1 MPGQHQQTKISH
13 ASPGTTGGNV
23 PISDE
28 KEVRALLARGSTKPA
43 VELAKQIHKRFS
55 TPASEA
61 LLVDAYAARIRSLL
75 KIGLATEA
83 KALLDLVRERYPC
96 AKEKLLDIGVVVASS
111 QSSLDEM
118 LAPLNDPAI
127 PLERRLAIEA
137 AIKRQVTDLS
147 ALAQCPALASD
158 HPLRTG
164 AAAVVK
170 SFEAVTSGP
179 VTEDALLLPEVSRR
193 GPLAP
198 WKFLVRAIG
207 CFYRNDD
214 AGCAQCL
221 QAIDPDS
228 VPVRLVPALRSA
240 LVQGPLDRLPP
251 ASRSLV
257 AQVEGELESLRK
269 ALESLDDALAKNV
282 QHKIIPE
289 IQRTISLCTTA
300 CPELVE
306 RLRQH
311 LWIIALRLGLPIRR
325 LHAALGGPVLKNA
338 YFWRLFARDVE
349 ISDDSLNPAACRLW
363 EEFRRHAVA
372 EGWFREDGPEA
383 AALYLHMAKLMEDL
397 PREARGEVQ
406 KAFAAESRNFSDYYE
421 DQPPAIRA
429 VAAKHDASDA
439 YFPLPEKLFERAC
452 TLDPHA
458 EAFEHWLDWATQ
470 EHDGKAAE
478 RVCTVWSQALPKD
491 SRPLLYLMESA
502 EKRGALDKAFGFL
515 KLAQKCDSLGT
526 EVRRAALR
534 LLVAKA
540 LRHLRQRKPR
550 LAEQDVTAL
559 EALPQ
564 AQEGDRPAFVACLH
578 WTCCVLRGDSEAAA
592 DRLSQVS
599 RMLESS
605 AAGVLA
611 CESTAAAC
619 ELPVDRFLPEKA
631 LARQTDSVASA
642 IARACALGDDVG
654 VAFSI
659 PPAWE
664 SRIFQ
669 ELSKKPDK
677 LEVRQLLALGEAAL
691 RRNRRELA
699 YAASAAGLAKGGE
712 TEGRFVLL
720 RARALPGGDVQRRAD
735 CLAAA
740 AELGRRHRD
749 MDLVDEAVDLQRGGS
764 GRGRPS
770 FFDWVVSM
778 HEPDSSMSTARL
790 NQVLKREKRSRK
802 FPVSKWAPEYDSF
815 GEAVDEEDDL
825 AFDQSAL
832 EDISRLVDEMGQAQ
846 AKKKQPKKT
855 RPQSSNQGE
864 LF

>member
-1 MPGQHQQTKISH
+1 MSGQHQQTKISH

-111 QSSLDEM
+111 QSSLDEL
-118 LAPLNDPAI
+118 LAPLNDPAL

-137 AIKRQVTDLS
+137 AINRQVTDLS

-228 VPVRLVPALRSA
+228 VPVRLVPALRTA

-251 ASRSLV
+251 ASGSLV
-257 AQVEGELESLRK
+257 AQVEGKLESLRK

-311 LWIIALRLGLPIRR
+311 FWIVALRLGLPIRR
-325 LHAALGGPVLKNA
+325 LHASLGGPVLKNA

-349 ISDDSLNPAACRLW
+349 ISDDPLNPAACRLW

-383 AALYLHMAKLMEDL
+383 AALYLHMAELMEDL

-406 KAFAAESRNFSDYYE
+406 KVFAAESRNFSHYYE

-429 VAAKHDASDA
+429 VATKHDASDA
-439 YFPLPEKLFERAC
+439 DFLFPEKLFERAC

-470 EHDGKAAE
+470 EHDVKAAE
-478 RVCTVWSQALPKD
+478 QVCTVWSQALPKD
-491 SRPLLYLMESA
+491 SRPLLYLMAFA

-540 LRHLRQRKPR
+540 LRHLRQRKPY

-564 AQEGDRPAFVACLH
+564 AREGDRPAFVACLH
-578 WTCCVLRGDSEAAA
+578 WTCCVLRGDFEAAA
-592 DRLSQVS
+592 DRFSQVS
-599 RMLESS
+599 RMLESP

-619 ELPVDRFLPEKA
+619 GLPVDRILPEKA
-631 LARQTDSVASA
+631 LARQTDSLASA

-664 SRIFQ
+664 SRILQ

-699 YAASAAGLAKGGE
+699 YAASAVGLDKGGD
-712 TEGRFVLL
+712 TEGRFVLM
-720 RARALPGGDVQRRAD
+720 RARALPGGDVQRRGD

-764 GRGRPS
+764 GRPS

-802 FPVSKWAPEYDSF
+802 LPVSKWVPEYEDF
-815 GEAVDEEDDL
+815 GVDADEEENI
-825 AFDQSAL
+825 AFEEAAL
-832 EDISRLVDEMGQAQ
+832 EDFSRMLDETVQAES
-846 AKKKQPKKT
+846 KKKQPKKP
-855 RPQSSNQGE
+855 RPPTPNQGE

>member
-83 KALLDLVRERYPC
+83 KALLDLVREQYPC

-111 QSSLDEM
+111 QSSLDEL
-118 LAPLNDPAI
+118 LAPLNDPAL

-179 VTEDALLLPEVSRR
+179 VTEDALLLAEVSRR

-228 VPVRLVPALRSA
+228 VPVRLVPALRTA

-251 ASRSLV
+251 ASGSLV
-257 AQVEGELESLRK
+257 AQVEGKLESLRK

-289 IQRTISLCTTA
+289 IQRTISHCTTA

-311 LWIIALRLGLPIRR
+311 LWIIALRLGLPMRR

-349 ISDDSLNPAACRLW
+349 ISDDPLNPAACRLW

-383 AALYLHMAKLMEDL
+383 AALYLHMAKLMEDV
-397 PREARGEVQ
+397 PSEARGEVQ
-406 KAFAAESRNFSDYYE
+406 KVFAAESRNFSHYYE

-429 VAAKHDASDA
+429 VAAKYDASDA
-439 YFPLPEKLFERAC
+439 YFLFPEKLFERTC
-452 TLDPHA
+452 TLDPHT
-458 EAFEHWLDWATQ
+458 EAFEHWLDWAMQ

-478 RVCTVWSQALPKD
+478 RVCTAWSRALPKD

-540 LRHLRQRKPR
+540 LRHLRQRKPH

-592 DRLSQVS
+592 DLLSQVS
-599 RMLESS
+599 RMLESP

-619 ELPVDRFLPEKA
+619 GLPVDRFLPEKA
-631 LARQTDSVASA
+631 LARQTDSLASA

-664 SRIFQ
+664 SRILQ

-699 YAASAAGLAKGGE
+699 YAASAAGLDKGGD
-712 TEGRFVLL
+712 TEGRFVLM
-720 RARALPGGDVQRRAD
+720 RARALPGGDVQRRGD

-764 GRGRPS
+764 GRPS

-815 GEAVDEEDDL
+815 GEAVDEEDDF
-825 AFDQSAL
+825 AFDQSDL